1 VWRKEI
7 LPDQFECA
15 CRYWQC
21 LPKTA
26 PAPAPAPQTRPAL
39 ATPPAYG
46 SGRRLQ
52 AEASV
57 AEAPAPSKHAL
68 LPAPQPSAEHR
79 ISGHVPAQ
87 MEAPAPAPAVS
98 PAPLPA
104 RKGKGSYEPD
114 FSLCGGMGDACPLTK
129 RDLCVDAQYLDC
141 PPKSHCV
148 RQSKWYGCFSGRC
161 SISCMHI
168 LSKASVCCQLRS
180 AHPAV
185 MKYISILCAHVGPSR
200 SRRCKPL
207 GMRSH
212 NNIRKHRGE
221 ITAYTGTGSAFR
233 SLSQP
238 QPRTS
243 LPAGGYRQQ
252 TLPPRPSLAS
262 CPGQT
267 SPSRRRKHLGGTAA
281 TPPRCQTSLTFS
293 KYCFVVTRCAAKPGK
308 VRLTECRCQVSCD
321 ILTPFL

>member
-1 VWRKEI
+1 MLDIAILCGGKEI

-21 LPKTA
+21 LPKT
-26 PAPAPAPQTRPAL
+26 APAPAPQTRPAL

-68 LPAPQPSAEHR
+68 LPAPQPSAVHR

-104 RKGKGSYEPD
+104 RKGKCSYEPD

-141 PPKSHCV
+141 PRPSLTA
-148 RQSKWYGCFSGRC
+148 SGRANGTAAFPDGVT
-161 SISCMHI
+161 SCMHI

-180 AHPAV
+180 AHCSDEV
-185 MKYISILCAHVGPSR
+185 HFNHLCTCR
-200 SRRCKPL
+200 
-207 GMRSH
+207 
-212 NNIRKHRGE
+212 
-221 ITAYTGTGSAFR
+221 AF
-233 SLSQP
+233 S
-238 QPRTS
+238 
-243 LPAGGYRQQ
+243 
-252 TLPPRPSLAS
+252 
-262 CPGQT
+262 
-267 SPSRRRKHLGGTAA
+267 
-281 TPPRCQTSLTFS
+281 
-293 KYCFVVTRCAAKPGK
+293 
-308 VRLTECRCQVSCD
+308 
-321 ILTPFL
+321 

>member
-1 VWRKEI
+1 MLNDE
-7 LPDQFECA
+7 FEGT

-21 LPKTA
+21 LPKT
-26 PAPAPAPQTRPAL
+26 APAPAPQTRPAL
-39 ATPPAYG
+39 ATPPAYS

-57 AEAPAPSKHAL
+57 AEAPATSKLAL

-79 ISGHVPAQ
+79 ISGHMPAQ

-114 FSLCGGMGDACPLTK
+114 FFLCGGMGDACPLTK

-148 RQSKWYGCFSGRC
+148 RQSKWYGCFFGRC
-161 SISCMHI
+161 YISCMHI
-168 LSKASVCCQLRS
+168 LSKASACCQLQS

-185 MKYISILCAHVGPSR
+185 MKYISIICAHVGPSR
-200 SRRCKPL
+200 SRR
-207 GMRSH
+207 
-212 NNIRKHRGE
+212 RKIAVGNEISQRYSRAWGE
-221 ITAYTGTGSAFR
+221 IIAHAGTGSAFR

-238 QPRTS
+238 QHRTS

-252 TLPPRPSLAS
+252 TLPPRPSLAR

-267 SPSRRRKHLGGTAA
+267 SPSRRRIHLGGTAA
-281 TPPRCQTSLTFS
+281 IPPRCQNSLTFS
-293 KYCFVVTRCAAKPGK
+293 K
-308 VRLTECRCQVSCD
+308 
-321 ILTPFL
+321 